1 MAKMRIRVATQEHGT
16 TKRRWWIVCIAFL
29 GPSINH
35 FARANVSAALGSIGH
50 EFLLNQ
56 AQLCLVPASDQ
67 RVRRTSRRKT
77 I

>member
-1 MAKMRIRVATQEHGT
+1 MAKVRVSVAAQEHRT
-16 TKRRWWIVCIAFL
+16 TKRRWWFVFIAFL
-29 GPSINH
+29 GTSINH
-35 FARANVSAALGSIGH
+35 FARANVGAALGSIGQ

-56 AQLCLVPASDQ
+56 AQLCLVPASNQ

>member
-1 MAKMRIRVATQEHGT
+1 MAEVRVSVATQGHGT
-16 TKRRWWIVCIAFL
+16 TKGRWWFVCIAFL
-29 GPSINH
+29 GTSINH
-35 FARANVSAALGSIGH
+35 VARANVGAALGSIGH

>member
-1 MAKMRIRVATQEHGT
+1 MAEVRVSVATRGHGT

-35 FARANVSAALGSIGH
+35 FARANVGAALGSIGR

-56 AQLCLVPASDQ
+56 AQLCLVPVSNQ